1 MKTFSITDIGSV
13 RKVNQDYV
21 FCYDNPV
28 GQLSN
33 LFLVAD
39 GMGGH
44 QAGDY
49 ASRLCVETV
58 ANAVK
63 NSRLRSP
70 ISILEAA
77 IQEGNMAVFR
87 DAEKEETLYGM
98 GTTMVAATVIG
109 REVYIANIGD
119 SRAYLIRDGIH
130 QITED
135 HSLVEE
141 MIRSGD
147 LERKDAKSHPN
158 KNVITRAIG
167 TSAIVQA
174 DFCELEVKEEDVL
187 LLCTDGLTNM
197 LDDEEILSII
207 KEKTNLE
214 AAGNELVRAAN
225 ANGGKDNIG
234 IVLIQIKI
242 E

>member
-13 RKVNQDYV
+13 RKVNQEYV

-174 DFCELEVKEEDVL
+174 DFFELEVKEEDVL

-234 IVLIQIKI
+234 IVLIQI
-242 E
+242 

>member
-174 DFCELEVKEEDVL
+174 DFFELEVKEEDVL

-234 IVLIQIKI
+234 IVLIQI
-242 E
+242 

>member
-174 DFCELEVKEEDVL
+174 DFFELEVKEEDVL

-207 KEKTNLE
+207 KEKINLE

-234 IVLIQIKI
+234 IVLIQI
-242 E
+242 

>member
-141 MIRSGD
+141 MIRRGD

-174 DFCELEVKEEDVL
+174 DFFELEVKEEDVL

-234 IVLIQIKI
+234 IVLIQI
-242 E
+242 

>member
-87 DAEKEETLYGM
+87 DA
-98 GTTMVAATVIG
+98 
-109 REVYIANIGD
+109 
-119 SRAYLIRDGIH
+119 
-130 QITED
+130 
-135 HSLVEE
+135 
-141 MIRSGD
+141 
-147 LERKDAKSHPN
+147 
-158 KNVITRAIG
+158 
-167 TSAIVQA
+167 
-174 DFCELEVKEEDVL
+174 
-187 LLCTDGLTNM
+187 
-197 LDDEEILSII
+197 
-207 KEKTNLE
+207 
-214 AAGNELVRAAN
+214 
-225 ANGGKDNIG
+225 
-234 IVLIQIKI
+234 
-242 E
+242 

>member
-1 MKTFSITDIGSV
+1 MKTLSITDIGSV

-174 DFCELEVKEEDVL
+174 DFFELEVKEEDVL

-234 IVLIQIKI
+234 IVLIQI
-242 E
+242 

>member
-174 DFCELEVKEEDVL
+174 DFFELEVKEEDVL

-214 AAGNELVRAAN
+214 AVGNELVRAAN

-234 IVLIQIKI
+234 IVLIQI
-242 E
+242 